1 MGIYSRDNLAPT
13 LQSALEAALRRR
25 DEYVKQD
32 AARRDANVEAI
43 NSLVKSIGYSGE
55 DDLDEKKKELLAE
68 KAALQKQQQDALD
81 DSMKRSGEALEERIK
96 ARNILKTGMTPSGL
110 PSNGPGIAYEQAMG
124 MRGYEP
130 LPTPPVPSYDIGS
143 GLGRYYGTE
152 SARRSVIPMD
162 YLNEMLRHGEGVY

>member
-1 MGIYSRDNLAPT
+1 MGIYSRDNLAPA
-13 LQSALEAALRRR
+13 LQSALESALRRR

-32 AARRDANVEAI
+32 AARRDADVETI
-43 NSLVKSIGYSGE
+43 NNLVEGVTYAHE
-55 DDLDEKKKELLAE
+55 DELDAKKKELLAE
-68 KAALQKQQQDALD
+68 KAALQKQQQDALE

-130 LPTPPVPSYDIGS
+130 LPVSPVPSYDIGG

-152 SARRSVIPMD
+152 SARRSAIPMD